1 MNQTRNSARKTAV
14 KRKSGSREKIIDAAL
29 VVVSD
34 QGLRRFSLEAVAEIA
49 GVSKGGLLYN
59 FPTKSDLL
67 KAMVARHVEEF
78 SDQFDKTCLCLSAE
92 GKRNSVI
99 RAYLTTFRDY
109 FCVKEQSP
117 SGFLAAI
124 AEEPGLLD
132 PVREQ
137 NARIVK
143 EIRSKSDNPKLAM
156 AAFLT
161 IAGIRHTQLFSIDCM
176 SREETLG
183 VIGYLL
189 EQFE

>member
-1 MNQTRNSARKTAV
+1 MNQARNSSRKTVA
-14 KRKSGSREKIIDAAL
+14 KRKRGSREKIIDAAL
-29 VVVSD
+29 VVVSE
-34 QGLRRFSLEAVAEIA
+34 QGLRRFSLDAVAEIA

-59 FPTKSDLL
+59 FPTKSELL

-78 SDQFDKTCLCLSAE
+78 SDQFDSACERLAGE
-92 GKRNSVI
+92 GMRNSVI

-124 AEEPGLLD
+124 AEEPDLLD

-137 NARIVK
+137 NARIVS

-156 AAFLT
+156 AAFLA
-161 IAGIRHTQLFSIDCM
+161 IAGIRHTQLFSLDCM

-183 VIGYLL
+183 VIDHLL
-189 EQFE
+189 ERFE